1 MLKNRKSNRRLRY
14 VLAYTIL
21 YLILAGLLV
30 LFFKLQNRSL
40 VYHADAWRQHL
51 RALAYYGKW
60 LRGNLWH
67 LLHNLLNNLLIYP
80 EEAAV
85 FPD

>member
-30 LFFKLQNRSL
+30 LFFKLQNR
-40 VYHADAWRQHL
+40 
-51 RALAYYGKW
+51 
-60 LRGNLWH
+60 
-67 LLHNLLNNLLIYP
+67 
-80 EEAAV
+80 
-85 FPD
+85 